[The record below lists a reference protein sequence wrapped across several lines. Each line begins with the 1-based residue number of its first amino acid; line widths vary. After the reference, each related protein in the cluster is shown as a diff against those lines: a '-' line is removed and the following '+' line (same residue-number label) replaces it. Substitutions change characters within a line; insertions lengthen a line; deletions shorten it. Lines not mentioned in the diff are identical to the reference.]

1 MNIIIIII
9 ADMTGIKREAS
20 FSQKEL
26 SIERHQKDHLQSKL
40 NALESQMVSQKRE
53 MLELEGDAKEKI
65 LNAGNHVKQTR
76 QEVSS
81 LKAKVRADS

>member
-1 MNIIIIII
+1 
-9 ADMTGIKREAS
+9 
-20 FSQKEL
+20 
-26 SIERHQKDHLQSKL
+26 
-40 NALESQMVSQKRE
+40 MVSQKRE